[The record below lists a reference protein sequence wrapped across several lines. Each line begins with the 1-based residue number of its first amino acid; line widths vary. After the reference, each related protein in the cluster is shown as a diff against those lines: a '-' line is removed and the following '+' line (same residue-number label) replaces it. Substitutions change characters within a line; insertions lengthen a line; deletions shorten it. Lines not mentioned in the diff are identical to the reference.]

1 MPDIPV
7 GTVTF
12 LFTDIEGSTR
22 LWEEYP
28 EAMHAALAL
37 HDTALQDA
45 IVDHR
50 GYIFKRLGDA
60 FCAAFDA
67 ASDAVAAAVAIQA
80 ALSRVV
86 WPETGPLRVR
96 IALQTGSAE
105 ERDGDYF
112 GTPLNRVARLRAAAH
127 GGQTLVSQ
135 ATEELVRD
143 ALPEGV
149 QLRDLGVHRLKDL
162 QTPERIYQLTHS
174 DLPSDFPPLL
184 SLDQLPNN
192 LPHQLTSFV
201 GREQEAED
209 IRELVR
215 STRLVTLTGV
225 GGCGK
230 TRLAVQVAADL
241 LEEFPD
247 GVWLVDLATVT
258 DAALVPQVT
267 ATALELPEE
276 PGRALRDT
284 LTDYLQS
291 RHLLL
296 LLDNCEHLLSTV
308 APFTHQLIQSCPKL
322 RILATGREALGLPG
336 ETAWRVP
343 SMALPEPGA
352 KPTVEELSRFEAV
365 RLFMERVTAIQPN
378 FSLTEQNAPFVQQI
392 CQRLDGLPL
401 AIELAAARARVLSVE
416 QLAARLDDRFRL
428 LTGGSRTALPR
439 QQTLRALIDWSYD
452 LLSEP
457 EKTLARRLSVFSGG
471 WTLEAAEA
479 VCKDEG
485 GRRKDESHPAS
496 DSSLIPHASSLEV
509 HPSSFRLHPSDVR
522 DLLTALVEKSLVI
535 EEEMGGVSRYRLLE
549 TIRQYCRDRLVEAG
563 EADAVRARHCEFYL
577 HRAEQAYTPL
587 AAGDV
592 DWLRRIA
599 TDYDNFRSALTW
611 CADRSDAADSGL
623 KIAGALLWYWF
634 GRGEYTEGREHLER
648 ALQRGTDAAPLLRAR
663 ALNGAGAMAHGM
675 GDYEHAIDYHSQAID
690 IFRARDE
697 KREIAFSL
705 AGIGAQQVCLC
716 RFDEAKTTL
725 EEGLTLARELGD
737 RWVMGLLLLNLAEAV
752 WHLGE
757 KSIAEA
763 LCAECL
769 LIGRETE
776 NVLWTAYAFN
786 GLGATATARGD
797 YNRARELYASALHL
811 FREVGDFR
819 NAAYSLE
826 GFARI
831 AVFEAQYARAARLF
845 GAAETLREKIR
856 SPWTPPDRLEYTPYL
871 ERLNEV
877 YNAEALAAEWN
888 QGRALNLDEA
898 MAYALG
904 IM

>member
-7 GTVTF
+7 GTITF

-28 EAMHAALAL
+28 EAMHTALARHDAAL
-37 HDTALQDA
+37 HDT
-45 IVDHR
+45 ISRHG

-60 FCAAFDA
+60 FCAAFDS
-67 ASDAVAAAVAIQA
+67 ASEAVAAAVKIQTL
-80 ALSRVV
+80 LSQIV
-86 WPETGPLRVR
+86 WAETGPLRVR
-96 IALQTGSAE
+96 IALHTGAAE

-127 GGQTLVSQ
+127 GGQSLVSQ
-135 ATEELVRD
+135 ATAELVRD
-143 ALPEGV
+143 ALPEGA

-162 QTPERIYQLTHS
+162 QTPERIYQLTYP

-209 IRELVR
+209 IRQLVL

-241 LEEFPD
+241 LEAFPD

-258 DAALVPQVT
+258 DPALVPQAT
-267 ATALELPEE
+267 ATVLELPEE
-276 PGRALRDT
+276 PGKALRDT
-284 LTDYLQS
+284 LTDHLHS
-291 RHLLL
+291 RTLLL

-308 APFTHQLIQSCPKL
+308 APFTHHLLQSCPKL
-322 RILATGREALGLPG
+322 RILATGREALGVPG

-343 SMALPEPGA
+343 SMALPDPGA
-352 KPTVEELSRFEAV
+352 SPTVEELARFEAV

-378 FSLTEQNAPFVQQI
+378 FTLTEQNAPFVQQI

-452 LLSEP
+452 LLSDP
-457 EKTLARRLSVFSGG
+457 EKTLFRRLSVFSGG
-471 WTLEAAEA
+471 WSREAAEF
-479 VCKDEG
+479 VCAD
-485 GRRKDESHPAS
+485 
-496 DSSLIPHASSLEV
+496 
-509 HPSSFRLHPSDVR
+509 FRLPHSSDTQNTDLVPGENSSEHR
-522 DLLTALVEKSLVI
+522 TSNMEHEDVADLLTALVEKSLVI
-535 EEEMGGVSRYRLLE
+535 ADEQGKVLRYRLLE
-549 TIRQYCRDRLVEAG
+549 TIRQYSRDRLVEAG
-563 EADAVRARHCEFYL
+563 EADAVRAKHCEFYRL
-577 HRAEQAYTPL
+577 RAEQAYTPL
-587 AAGDV
+587 AAGDLE
-592 DWLRRIA
+592 WLRRIA
-599 TDYDNFRSALTW
+599 VDYDNFRSALTW
-611 CADRSDAADSGL
+611 CADHEEGAASGL

-648 ALQRGTDAAPLLRAR
+648 ALQRGTDAPPALRGR

-675 GDYEHAIDYHSQAID
+675 GDYERAVDYHAQALA
-690 IFRARDE
+690 IFRALDE
-697 KREIAFSL
+697 KREVAFSL
-705 AGIGAQQVCLC
+705 AGLGAQQVCLC
-716 RFDEAKTTL
+716 RFEEARATL

-757 KSIAEA
+757 KAIAEA
-763 LCAECL
+763 LCMECL
-769 LIGRETE
+769 LIGRETG
-776 NVLWTAYAFN
+776 NILWTAYAYN
-786 GLGATATARGD
+786 GLGATATHRGD
-797 YNRARELYASALHL
+797 YHRARELYANALHL
-811 FREVGDFR
+811 FREVGDLR

-826 GFARI
+826 GLARI
-831 AVFEAQYARAARLF
+831 AVLEIQYIRAARLF
-845 GAAETLREKIR
+845 GAAEALREIIH

-871 ERLNEV
+871 DRLH
-877 YNAEALAAEWN
+877 EAFPEETLAAEWT
-888 QGRALNLDEA
+888 QGRALNLEQA
-898 MAYALG
+898 TTYALG
-904 IM
+904 MAGE